1 MPLGFLWTW
10 EGDLS
15 RLASPDTG
23 LRTRLRKGCGEAVMA
38 VGLLPANR
46 SFPEAI
52 P

>member
-1 MPLGFLWTW
+1 MPLDRQAW

-23 LRTRLRKGCGEAVMA
+23 LRTKRRKCRGVAASEAGRTPA
-38 VGLLPANR
+38 DLP
-46 SFPEAI
+46 FPEAI